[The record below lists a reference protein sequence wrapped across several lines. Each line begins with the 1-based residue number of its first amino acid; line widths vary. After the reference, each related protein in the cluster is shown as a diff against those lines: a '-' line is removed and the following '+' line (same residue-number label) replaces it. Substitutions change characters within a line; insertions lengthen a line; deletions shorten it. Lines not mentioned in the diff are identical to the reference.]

1 MILTDERK
9 QKIIESL
16 NTITDENWV
25 EIEMIV
31 DRESRKKQL
40 LQTDVMVSLP
50 KNCVNGYIDKDYCR
64 CFNYCEKCKKAN

>member
-40 LQTDVMVSLP
+40 LQTDVVESVCKHCDNKLCDSQTFN
-50 KNCVNGYIDKDYCR
+50 KQ
-64 CFNYCEKCKKAN
+64 CFKCGKKPL